1 MKVEFRESFLKDLRV
16 VNDKNLLSKVKAA
29 IENAEQAET
38 LQAIIKL
45 KKLKGSK
52 DYFRIKLG
60 DYRIGLKF
68 ENDTISFVRLLHRRE
83 IYRFFP

>member
-16 VNDKNLLSKVKAA
+16 VNNKNLLSKVKAA

>member
-1 MKVEFRESFLKDLRV
+1 MKVEFRESFLKDLRRIS
-16 VNDKNLLSKVKAA
+16 DKPLLSKVKAA

-45 KKLKGSK
+45 KKIKGSK
-52 DYFRIKLG
+52 GYFRIKLS
-60 DYRIGLKF
+60 DYRIGLKL
-68 ENDTISFVRLLHRRE
+68 ENDTVNFVRFLHRKE